1 MVHILQTHCEKC
13 VGCRLC
19 EMACSLQHS
28 DGFNRVNSMIK
39 SMTLLGEG
47 DYFLATCLQCGE
59 PACVEA
65 CPVEAITKDGSS
77 GVVTIDKE
85 ECTGCG
91 QCADACLFGI
101 NFSQTEE
108 KAFKCDH
115 CGGNPECAAFCP
127 TGALEY
133 AEVEAIDDKSIRER
147 FEKLQTAF
155 RRLDNHQGD
164 SMAHFVSALRDLGK
178 S

>member
-1 MVHILQTHCEKC
+1 MVHILKTHCEKC

-65 CPVEAITKDGSS
+65 CPVEAIKKDRNTGM
-77 GVVTIDKE
+77 VTIDKE

-91 QCADACLFGI
+91 QCSDVCLFGI
-101 NFSQTEE
+101 VFSEFEE

-133 AEVEAIDDKSIRER
+133 AEVEKVDTKGIQER
-147 FEKLQTAF
+147 YNKLQGAF
-155 RRLDNHQGD
+155 QWLNTLQGD
-164 SMAHFVSALRDLGK
+164 KMARFVSAARDLG
-178 S
+178 